1 MVKFLPILTGVGLY
15 LGAIGATYGLSFNGF
30 YSDEK
35 TEQVVMSVAARKSS
49 ADPAEY
55 RKRKISSL
63 SSKQK
68 TALGAPFQESYSKLK
83 FLR

>member
-35 TEQVVMSVAARKSS
+35 PEQVVMSVAARKSS

-68 TALGAPFQESYSKLK
+68 TALGKPFEESYSKLK